1 MCPQLSHQGFPV
13 TFPGRGGPP
22 SLRRGRGPALVS
34 LCTFRRG
41 SCTAPWRRP
50 SSGPWPFTRA
60 SCQPASASCP
70 TPCSPSCFW
79 NSFAN
84 TLASRCHP
92 DVASEWPGHA
102 QRPPPQFLRRP
113 GGGGQARPEPR
124 TCRCAPA
131 PPPSL
136 PGGPETIHPSRAAS
150 FTSSRCLPGVQQLLL
165 CTVTPPR
172 RGVSTSRGFFV
183 PKEAVNPGAGEG
195 LGPASSPS
203 P

>member
-1 MCPQLSHQGFPV
+1 M
-13 TFPGRGGPP
+13 
-22 SLRRGRGPALVS
+22 S

-50 SSGPWPFTRA
+50 SSGPWPFTRFGGGWGRSGGPSRA
-60 SCQPASASCP
+60 PL
-70 TPCSPSCFW
+70 TPHPPPRSPSGPR
-79 NSFAN
+79 
-84 TLASRCHP
+84 ASRHP
-92 DVASEWPGHA
+92 PHAPHRAHLRVSGTASQTLWHQGAILMWPLSGRVTPSA
-102 QRPPPQFLRRP
+102 PPPQFLRRP
-113 GGGGQARPEPR
+113 GGGGQARPEPH